1 MKIKKADK
9 VKILQGKD
17 SGKTGTVEKTFAKS
31 QKVLVTGLNL
41 YKRHTK
47 ARSEDQKGSIQ
58 EISRPLPVSS
68 VALICPKCKEATRIG
83 YKVTAKDKV
92 RVCRKCDQEIG

>member
-1 MKIKKADK
+1 MKIKKSDK

-17 SGKTGTVEKTFAKS
+17 SGKTGTVEKTFNKS
-31 QKVLVTGLNL
+31 QKVLVTGINL

-58 EISRPLPVSS
+58 EVARPLPISS
-68 VALICPKCKEATRIG
+68 IALICPKCKEATRVG
-83 YKVTAKDKV
+83 FKVTAKDKV
-92 RVCRKCDQEIG
+92 RICRKCGAEIN